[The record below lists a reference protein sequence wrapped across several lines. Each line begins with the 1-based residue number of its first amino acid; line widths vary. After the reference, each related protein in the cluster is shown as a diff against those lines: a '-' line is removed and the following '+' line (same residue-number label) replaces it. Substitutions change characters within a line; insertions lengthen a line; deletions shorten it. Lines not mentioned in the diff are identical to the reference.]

1 MNPAALKFTLL
12 HASRR
17 TAPSSIA
24 ASAFFA
30 KKAVREVFFRGEGG
44 EKGIYP
50 SN

>member
-12 HASRR
+12 QANRR
-17 TAPSSIA
+17 TPLRAPSPFVVKNA
-24 ASAFFA
+24 G
-30 KKAVREVFFRGEGG
+30 REVFFRGEGG